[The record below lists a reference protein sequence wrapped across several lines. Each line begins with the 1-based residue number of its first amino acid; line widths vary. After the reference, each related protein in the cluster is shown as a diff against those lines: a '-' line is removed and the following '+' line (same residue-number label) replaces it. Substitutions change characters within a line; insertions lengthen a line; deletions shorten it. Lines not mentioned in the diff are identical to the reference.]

1 MNQVELEEQQAIKER
16 AEHHAVLSSLQVVM
30 STKEG
35 RHFVKYLLKSFD
47 VTEPPPIGMQGELLH
62 AHLGLLRAGNS
73 VFKLVCQA
81 NPDIAGQL
89 VAQVEKEKYEQ
100 ILFEARRS

>member
-1 MNQVELEEQQAIKER
+1 MTQAEFEEQQAIKER
-16 AEHHAVLSSLQVVM
+16 AEHHAVLQSLQAILA
-30 STKEG
+30 TREG
-35 RHFVKYLLKSFD
+35 KHFMKYLLKAFD

-62 AHLGLLRAGNS
+62 AHLGLNRAGNS

-81 NPDIAGQL
+81 NPDIAGQII
-89 VAQVEKEKYEQ
+89 AQVEKEKYEQ